1 MIAEAVFDPG
11 RIVFAIGTAVLAGVW
26 IYVVMGWIA
35 EGEISLATGLTT
47 IVASCFL
54 IAVGVSSQIDA
65 ITYGVMGLFVC
76 APFSLPV
83 YNMIAGNASD
93 RELDLQKFERA
104 HHAFAANPANVG
116 SRFEIARQLAKL
128 GLLGHAIAIARGAE
142 TLLTDDQGPH
152 QRGTKLMFAK
162 ELSDTKYW
170 ESIAKPEDFRNVHC
184 PHCSRPN
191 PPGTIACLKCNAP
204 FLLDIVR
211 GSSQNRH
218 VGGKIVLVWLCL
230 AAVVAGSSLIGSTGG
245 GWLIIFPTALLV
257 IAFGGFASWLLND
270 RIKFA

>member
-1 MIAEAVFDPG
+1 MLAQAVFDPG
-11 RIVFAIGTAVLAGVW
+11 RIVFAIGSAMFAGFW

-35 EGEISLATGLTT
+35 EGEVSFATGLATMF
-47 IVASCFL
+47 ASAL
-54 IAVGVSSQIDA
+54 LLAVGVASPVDA
-65 ITYGVMGLFVC
+65 VTYGVMLLFLC

-83 YNMIAGNASD
+83 YNLVAGNASD

-104 HHAFAANPANVG
+104 HDAFAANPANIG

-128 GLLGHAIAIARGAE
+128 GLFGHAIAIARGAE
-142 TLLTDDQGPH
+142 TLLTDDQGSH
-152 QRGTKLMFAK
+152 QRGTRLMFGK
-162 ELSDTKYW
+162 ELADTKYW

-211 GSSQNRH
+211 NGSQNKH
-218 VGGKIVLVWLCL
+218 VGGKIVLIWLLL
-230 AAVVAGSSLIGSTGG
+230 AAVVAGASILGFTGG
-245 GWLIIFPTALLV
+245 GWMIIFPLGLLV
-257 IAFGGFASWLLND
+257 IAVGGFASWLLND